1 MKFGDSNQFI
11 CLLILSHWIITGRI
25 ILFFQMS
32 SAQCPSSTIWRLTH
46 SKDVRET
53 TATETSQMCAQGIK
67 IILSEDK
74 KSLNR
79 ISGLILST
87 QKKLTGQ
94 KKRLLILL
102 RKFQIFLSYRG
113 TKVPSC
119 STFLFSIHFI
129 VARSLQFFFCTYKR

>member
-1 MKFGDSNQFI
+1 MEFGDSCKFSCLFI
-11 CLLILSHWIITGRI
+11 LPHWMITGKI

-32 SAQCPSSTIWRLTH
+32 SAQCPSSTIWRLTY

-53 TATETSQMCAQGIK
+53 TAAKTSQMRAQGIK
-67 IILSEDK
+67 IILNEDEK
-74 KSLNR
+74 AS

-87 QKKLTGQ
+87 QKNLTCQ

-113 TKVPSC
+113 RKVPSC

-129 VARSLQFFFCTYKR
+129 VKSLPFFYCI

>member
-1 MKFGDSNQFI
+1 MKFGDSCQFI
-11 CLLILSHWIITGRI
+11 CLLILSHWMITGRI

-32 SAQCPSSTIWRLTH
+32 SAQCPSSTIWRLTY

-53 TATETSQMCAQGIK
+53 TAAETSQMCAQGIR
-67 IILSEDK
+67 
-74 KSLNR
+74 KSFNR

-87 QKKLTGQ
+87 QKNLTCQ

-102 RKFQIFLSYRG
+102 RKFQIFLSYQGR
-113 TKVPSC
+113 KVPSC

-129 VARSLQFFFCTYKR
+129 ARSLQFFFCIYKH